1 LSRNAEKASKW
12 YEDNMPKGNYSKYK
26 TMAMQN
32 KREITNPTMS
42 IHGSEIDSTEKLNLL
57 GVAIDSKLNFND
69 HIDNVCKKA
78 S

>member
-1 LSRNAEKASKW
+1 
-12 YEDNMPKGNYSKYK
+12 MPKGNYSKYK
-26 TMAMQN
+26 TMAMQS